1 MIRQLFIIGLLI
13 LVGSQ
18 LNAQK
23 NSDSSSLR
31 YDQFQQLVLK
41 YHPIAK
47 KAKLFPEI
55 GKAVLMSAK
64 GNFDP
69 KLIGNINQKYFEQT
83 NYYSQSGVGLKID
96 TKSPV
101 SIYSGYDLNDGNY
114 LNPENKNPESGLIY
128 AGVSVSLLQGLLIN
142 ESRAAVQKAELF
154 SSMTEQEQQ
163 LLLNDLLYESGQS
176 YWRWFLSFQKLSVY
190 DNSYQLAKNRFQFIK
205 ESALLGDRPLYDTI
219 ESYIYLQNI
228 ELGYNQ
234 VKNEYKNNTLYLSLY
249 LWDENQNQLTLNPSI
264 HPPVWKDLSLVDSLL
279 DVNILDENR
288 IQMHPIVSLY
298 ENKIKQY
305 EIDKRWYK
313 EQFKPELNLKYNLL
327 SQAIGT
333 ESISLNNYTWGLSF
347 SMPILLR
354 KARGEVQKTEAYIQQ
369 NKWELDFKFQSI
381 KTKLS
386 TLFNETSLAI
396 NQHETY
402 QSMVDNLYRLVEGE
416 NELFKIGE
424 SSIFLVNSREQ
435 TYLNTEL
442 KWLENFTKI
451 KLNYLKVQ
459 YEYGQ
464 LK

>member
-1 MIRQLFIIGLLI
+1 MIHKIILIGLLI
-13 LVGSQ
+13 LVGSK
-18 LNAQK
+18 LDAQK
-23 NSDSSSLR
+23 NSDSSSLK

-47 KAKLFPEI
+47 KANLLPEI
-55 GKAVLMSAK
+55 GKAIVMSAK

-69 KLIGNINQKYFEQT
+69 NIVGNINQKYFNQT
-83 NYYSQSGVGLKID
+83 NYYSQSGVGIKMD

-101 SIYSGYDLNDGNY
+101 SIYSGYDLNDGTY

-128 AGVSVSLLQGLLIN
+128 AGISVSLLQGLLIN
-142 ESRAAVQKAELF
+142 ESRATIQKAELF
-154 SSMTEQEQQ
+154 STMTEREQQ

-176 YWRWFLSFQKLSVY
+176 YWRWFLSYQKLAVF

-219 ESYIYLQNI
+219 ESYIYLKNI

-234 VKNEYKNNTLYLSLY
+234 VKNEYTNHSLYLSLY
-249 LWDENQNQLTLNPSI
+249 LWDENQNQLVLNSSV
-264 HPPVWKDLSLVDSLL
+264 HPPLWKELNLVDSLL
-279 DVNILDENR
+279 DVNSIDESK
-288 IQMHPIVSLY
+288 IQKHPVISLY

-327 SQAIGT
+327 SSGNGT
-333 ESISLNNYTWGLSF
+333 ESVSLNNYTWGLSF

-354 KARGEVQKTEAYIQQ
+354 KARGELQKTEAIIQQ
-369 NKWELDFKFQSI
+369 NKLELDFKFQSI
-381 KTKLS
+381 KTKLA
-386 TLFNETSLAI
+386 TLFNETALAI
-396 NQHETY
+396 NQHDIY
-402 QSMVDNLYRLVEGE
+402 QAMVTNLYRLVEGE